1 MELLH
6 SSLCSLSSNHLP
18 TLSTKSNPRIPIHV
32 STTVASERR
41 RFGIRQ
47 NAQRRFLSSP
57 ETDIIATPAKAAATN
72 WWSLTEGD
80 GDEEEEEKISTA
92 AKEQVTLL
100 RALDRMWNL
109 IETDRWIV
117 FVAFGSLI
125 IAALSEISIP
135 RILTESVFCAQN
147 GDATVFFRNSKH
159 LALLCVTS
167 GICSG
172 LRSGCF
178 GIANILL
185 VKRLRETLYSVVIVQ
200 DISFFDRESVGDL
213 TSRLG
218 SDCQRLSLVIA
229 NDINLILRNGLQG
242 TGALINLLILSW
254 PLALS
259 ALVIC
264 SVLSVYFLLYSK
276 YRKKASKLTQDFTA
290 GANEVA
296 QETLS
301 MMRTVR
307 VSGTERKEIGRF
319 KGWLDKVAFIN
330 IRESMAHGFWGMSFI
345 SLYRSMQI
353 IAVVL
358 GGISIMSGRVSPEQ
372 LTKYVLYCEWLIY
385 ATWRVTDNLSSLVQ
399 SVGASEKVLQL
410 MDLLPS
416 DQFVSTGVKLQK
428 VIGHIQF
435 VNVSFHYPSREKI
448 PILED
453 ISISIQSN
461 KVVAIVGLSG
471 SGKSTL
477 VNLLLRLYEPTNGQI
492 NIDGFPISELDIRW
506 LRGKIGFVAQEP
518 NLFHMSIKSNIQ
530 YGCCEDIELEDIKSA
545 AKQAYAHK
553 FISSLPDGYETVVDD
568 NLLSGGQK
576 QRIALARAILR
587 KPAILI
593 LDEATS
599 ALDFEAE
606 HHIKGVLHAMR
617 NDVKARRTIIVIA
630 HRLSTIEAAD
640 RIIVMDRGRVTEI
653 GVHDELL
660 KKDGMYA
667 NLIRAQS
674 DALA

>member
-428 VIGHIQF
+428 V
-435 VNVSFHYPSREKI
+435 
-448 PILED
+448 
-453 ISISIQSN
+453 
-461 KVVAIVGLSG
+461 GLSG